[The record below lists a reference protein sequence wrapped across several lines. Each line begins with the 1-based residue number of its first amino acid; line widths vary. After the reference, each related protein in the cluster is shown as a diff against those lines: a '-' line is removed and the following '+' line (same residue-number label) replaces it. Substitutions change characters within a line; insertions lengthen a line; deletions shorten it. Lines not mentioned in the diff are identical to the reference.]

1 MTKDHITDDDVKP
14 ENLRITISMRIP
26 GDLLDAYREKAER
39 LGVPYQ
45 TLMQMKLREGLERD
59 DLGAR
64 VAALENVLKRPIT
77 VKKPVKKKKP
87 RAA

>member
-1 MTKDHITDDDVKP
+1 MADHITDDDVKP
-14 ENLRITISMRIP
+14 ENLRITISMRLP
-26 GDLLDAYREKAER
+26 GDLLDAYRKRAER

-59 DLGAR
+59 SLDAR
-64 VAALENVLKRPIT
+64 VAALENVLKRP
-77 VKKPVKKKKP
+77 KPAKKKKS